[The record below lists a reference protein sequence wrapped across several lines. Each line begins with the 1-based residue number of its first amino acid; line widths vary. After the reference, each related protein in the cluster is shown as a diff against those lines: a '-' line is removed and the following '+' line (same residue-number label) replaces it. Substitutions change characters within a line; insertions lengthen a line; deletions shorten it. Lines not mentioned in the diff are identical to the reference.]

1 MGRELRQIIFFIIY
15 LPFLCLNEKMKGF
28 LKILRRNALGAT
40 VVEYG
45 LIIALISVA
54 AIASMQTLG
63 LSLSD
68 FFFFIDGELE
78 KAEGAK

>member
-1 MGRELRQIIFFIIY
+1 LQFNFFIKY
-15 LPFLCLNEKMKGF
+15 LLFLCLNTQMRGF
-28 LKILRRNALGAT
+28 FKKLRRSVLGAT

-45 LIIALISVA
+45 LIVALIAVA

-78 KAEGAK
+78 KAEGTK